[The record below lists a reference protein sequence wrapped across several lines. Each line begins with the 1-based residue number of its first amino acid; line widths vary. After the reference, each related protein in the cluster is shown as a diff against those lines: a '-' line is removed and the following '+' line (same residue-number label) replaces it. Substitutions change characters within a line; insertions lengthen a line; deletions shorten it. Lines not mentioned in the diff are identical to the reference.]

1 MTAMTP
7 PAAPIPG
14 AGLPAA
20 TVYATW
26 RRILREAPLAEAMFD
41 PAIDDRTLGR
51 RFGLDDDGVATVRA
65 YAATPKPTRMFILNY
80 RFRMTGSVQNA
91 LETAAPLTMRA
102 LKGKG
107 LDLRELAEGFLEA
120 DRWQDDGPFVV
131 GYCARILDHLAAH
144 PATEAPA
151 GLRDLIALDRATAG
165 LLMRLADAPPQ
176 PAGPAGHVGLTG
188 RAVAVTTAHDLAPW
202 LRNSATLGRE
212 DLPARPAAYLVAM
225 PDLAAAPKVS
235 ALPPRGALMLA
246 ALEEGPLSPAAL
258 TRRLGGAGPQDAAL
272 LGKLAERG
280 AVVGA

>member
-41 PAIDDRTLGR
+41 PAIDDQTLGR

-102 LKGKG
+102 LKAKG

-120 DRWQDDGPFVV
+120 DHWQDDGPFVV
-131 GYCARILDHLAAH
+131 GYCARILDHLAGD

-176 PAGPAGHVGLTG
+176 PAVPAGHVGLTG

-202 LRNSATLGRE
+202 LRNSAALGRE
-212 DLPARPAAYLVAM
+212 DLLARPAAYLVAM
-225 PDLAAAPKVS
+225 PDLAAASKVS

-258 TRRLGGAGPQDAAL
+258 TRRLGGAGAQDAAL

>member
-102 LKGKG
+102 RKGKG
-107 LDLRELAEGFLEA
+107 ARACGRAGARARGRAGARARAEGA
-120 DRWQDDGPFVV
+120 G
-131 GYCARILDHLAAH
+131 AR
-144 PATEAPA
+144 
-151 GLRDLIALDRATAG
+151 
-165 LLMRLADAPPQ
+165 
-176 PAGPAGHVGLTG
+176 
-188 RAVAVTTAHDLAPW
+188 
-202 LRNSATLGRE
+202 S
-212 DLPARPAAYLVAM
+212 
-225 PDLAAAPKVS
+225 S
-235 ALPPRGALMLA
+235 
-246 ALEEGPLSPAAL
+246 
-258 TRRLGGAGPQDAAL
+258 GGAG
-272 LGKLAERG
+272 
-280 AVVGA
+280 

>member
-14 AGLPAA
+14 AGLPAT

-41 PAIDDRTLGR
+41 PAIDDQTLGR

-102 LKGKG
+102 LKAKG

-120 DRWQDDGPFVV
+120 DHWQDDGPFVV
-131 GYCARILDHLAAH
+131 GYCARILDHLAGD

-176 PAGPAGHVGLTG
+176 PAVPAGHVGLTG

-202 LRNSATLGRE
+202 LRNSAALGRE

-225 PDLAAAPKVS
+225 PDLAAASKVS

-258 TRRLGGAGPQDAAL
+258 TRRLGGAGAQDAAL

-280 AVVGA
+280 AVAGA

>member
-7 PAAPIPG
+7 PPAPG

-26 RRILREAPLAEAMFD
+26 RRILREPPLADAMFD
-41 PAIDDRTLGR
+41 PAVDDETLGR
-51 RFGLDDDGVATVRA
+51 RFGLDEDGIAAVRA

-107 LDLRELAEGFLEA
+107 LDLRMLAEGFLQA
-120 DRWQDDGPFVV
+120 DHWQDDGPFVV
-131 GYCARILDHLAAH
+131 GYCARILDHLADH
-144 PATEAPA
+144 PDTGSPA

-165 LLMRLADAPPQ
+165 LLMRLADTPPE
-176 PAGPAGHVGLTG
+176 PAVPAGHVGLTG
-188 RAVAVTTAHDLAPW
+188 RAVAVTTSHDLAPW
-202 LRNSATLGRE
+202 LRSAAALGRA

-235 ALPPRGALMLA
+235 ALPLRAADMLA
-246 ALEEGPLSPAAL
+246 ALAGGPLTPKAVFD
-258 TRRLGGAGPQDAAL
+258 RIGGAGTQDAAL
-272 LGKLAERG
+272 LGKLADRG

>member
-41 PAIDDRTLGR
+41 PAIDDQTLGR

-102 LKGKG
+102 LKAKG

-120 DRWQDDGPFVV
+120 DHWQDDGPFVV
-131 GYCARILDHLAAH
+131 GYCARILDYLAAH
-144 PATEAPA
+144 PATNVPA
-151 GLRDLIALDRATAG
+151 GLRALIALDRATAG
-165 LLMRLADAPPQ
+165 LLIRLADAPPQ
-176 PAGPAGHVGLTG
+176 PVVPAGHVGLTG
-188 RAVAVTTAHDLAPW
+188 RAVAVTTTHDLAPW
-202 LRNSATLGRE
+202 LRNAAALGRE

-235 ALPPRGALMLA
+235 ALPLRGAAMLA

-258 TRRLGGAGPQDAAL
+258 TRRLGGAGPQDVAL

>member
-41 PAIDDRTLGR
+41 PAIDDQTLGR

-102 LKGKG
+102 LKAKG

-120 DRWQDDGPFVV
+120 DHWQDDGPFVV
-131 GYCARILDHLAAH
+131 GYCARILDHLAGD

-176 PAGPAGHVGLTG
+176 PAVPAGHVGLTG

-202 LRNSATLGRE
+202 LRNSAALGRE
-212 DLPARPAAYLVAM
+212 DLLARPAAYLVAM
-225 PDLAAAPKVS
+225 PDLAAASKVS

-258 TRRLGGAGPQDAAL
+258 TRRLGGAGAQDAAL

-280 AVVGA
+280 AVFGE